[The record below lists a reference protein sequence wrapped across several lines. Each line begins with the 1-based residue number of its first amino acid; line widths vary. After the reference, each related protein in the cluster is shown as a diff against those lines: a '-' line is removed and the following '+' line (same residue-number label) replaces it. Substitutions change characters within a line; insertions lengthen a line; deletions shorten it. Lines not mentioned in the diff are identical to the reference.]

1 MSLTRRTILRSG
13 GLATVALLAGCT
25 SGGSGSTDEPT
36 SEEPTDEPTS
46 ESPTT
51 EAPTTDSP
59 PGGNGT
65 GTDDPS
71 GGTRPAGTGGP
82 GIIVAQTDDETD
94 LPVSHAVEVTKE
106 AATEEYPPQLRVT
119 LTNESDETVQVGEG
133 RAVVFA
139 YVTSE
144 SDQLTLLPADG
155 DYPAEAGCWRLTE
168 GIAVT
173 EEYRI
178 LTIEAG
184 ESVTQLLDV
193 YGTPNG
199 DGCLPVGEH
208 RFETSYTVARGEDGL
223 AGGDGGE
230 EGSWGFSVLL
240 E

>member
-1 MSLTRRTILRSG
+1 MSPTRRTVLQSG
-13 GLATVALLAGCT
+13 GIAAVALLAGCT
-25 SGGSGSTDEPT
+25 AGGNGSTGEPT
-36 SEEPTDEPTS
+36 TDEQTEQPTA

-51 EAPTTDSP
+51 ETPTTDEM
-59 PGGNGT
+59 PGGNET
-65 GTDDPS
+65 GTDDPA

-82 GIIVAQTDDETD
+82 GITLAGTDDAPD
-94 LPVSHAVEVTKE
+94 LPVSHTVKVTKDT
-106 AATEEYPPQLRVT
+106 ATKEHPPQLRVT
-119 LTNESDETVQVGEG
+119 LTNDSDETVQVGEG
-133 RAVVFA
+133 RAAVFA
-139 YVTSE
+139 YVTSD

-184 ESVTQLLDV
+184 ESATQLLDV

-223 AGGDGGE
+223 SGGN
-230 EGSWGFSVLL
+230 EGKQGTWGFSVLL

>member
-1 MSLTRRTILRSG
+1 MSPTRRTVLRSG
-13 GLATVALLAGCT
+13 GIATVTLLAGCT
-25 SGGSGSTDEPT
+25 AGGNGSTDEPT
-36 SEEPTDEPTS
+36 SEEPTTEPTS
-46 ESPTT
+46 ESP
-51 EAPTTDSP
+51 PTDDL
-59 PGGNGT
+59 PGGNNT

-82 GIIVAQTDDETD
+82 GIIVAKTDDATD
-94 LPVSHAVEVTKE
+94 LPISHTVEVTKE

-208 RFETSYTVARGEDGL
+208 RFETSYRVARGEDGL
-223 AGGDGGE
+223 SGGDDGQ
-230 EGSWGFSVLL
+230 EGTWGFSVLL